1 MLINGLNPYVQIVQ
15 VGTKTYG
22 KDMAST
28 TISTPEEIHGTE
40 RSWHLIPMIYKIYNN
55 AGQGDYGN
63 GITPQKVTDEF
74 AFLPLVPIGNSRD
87 PLIQEALS
95 TINNKDP
102 KANSSVSVG
111 AKTSTISSKYVSSSY
126 HTIPIEVNIQN
137 KTEE

>member
-1 MLINGLNPYVQIVQ
+1 
-15 VGTKTYG
+15 
-22 KDMAST
+22 
-28 TISTPEEIHGTE
+28 
-40 RSWHLIPMIYKIYNN
+40 
-55 AGQGDYGN
+55 
-63 GITPQKVTDEF
+63 VTDEF

-95 TINNKDP
+95 TINNKEP

-111 AKTSTISSKYVSSSY
+111 AKTSTISSNYVSSSY